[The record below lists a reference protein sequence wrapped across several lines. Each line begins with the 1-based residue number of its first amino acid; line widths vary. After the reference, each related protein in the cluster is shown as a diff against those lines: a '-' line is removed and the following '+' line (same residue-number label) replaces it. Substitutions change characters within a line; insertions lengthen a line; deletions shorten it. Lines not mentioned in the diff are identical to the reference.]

1 MKTVMRYSI
10 GTIILIIISLRIY
23 LHDAL
28 PIYSGEKKV
37 AGLQKTVDIF
47 TDKCGSNEWGSSSGH
62 DGLLNEE
69 YNGCVEFGCGSPN
82 TTGCELI
89 EMQGVLTIVVQM
101 L

>member
-23 LHDAL
+23 LHDSL

-47 TDKCGSNEWGSSSGH
+47 TDKYGVPHIFAQNEPDLFFAAGYQTARDRLFQIS
-62 DGLLNEE
+62 L
-69 YNGCVEFGCGSPN
+69 V
-82 TTGCELI
+82 I
-89 EMQGVLTIVVQM
+89 
-101 L
+101 